1 MNTNRKKIEKMKKIL
16 LLLSIFCTTIAF
28 AKTQETLA
36 KFIITESTKN
46 GYDNTAFDIDRG
58 GYFVFYINKDN
69 KLCFGNIAE
78 HTELQ
83 SFGLLIGMKIDKID
97 ETATTFKTDIYNYRW
112 KYYNNYDNATG
123 YATVQCVKI
132 YKPQG
137 VIFELV
143 MILPNLDKLTYKGY
157 MDGTLDLENF

>member
-1 MNTNRKKIEKMKKIL
+1 MNTNTKKIEKMKKIL
-16 LLLSIFCTTIAF
+16 LLLSLFIATFSF
-28 AKTQETLA
+28 AQKQETLA
-36 KFIITESTKN
+36 KFIITESTQN

-58 GYFVFYINKDN
+58 GYFVFYNNVDKEPY
-69 KLCFGNIAE
+69 FANIAGNSE
-78 HTELQ
+78 DQ
-83 SFGLLIGMKIDKID
+83 SFGRTINMKS
-97 ETATTFKTDIYNYRW
+97 ETIKETSTSFKANVFNFRW
-112 KYYNNYDNATG
+112 KYFNTYDNATG
-123 YATVQCVKI
+123 YATVQFTKI